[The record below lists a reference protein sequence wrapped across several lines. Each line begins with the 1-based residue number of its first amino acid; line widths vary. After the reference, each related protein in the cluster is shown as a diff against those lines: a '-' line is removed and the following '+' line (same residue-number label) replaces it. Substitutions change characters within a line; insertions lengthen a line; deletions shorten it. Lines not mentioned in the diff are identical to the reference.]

1 MKERIKSIRKALG
14 FTQQKFARR
23 LGVKQNTIAQYEIGR
38 NDPSDAVIISICREF
53 NVSEGWLR
61 NGTGSM
67 FVSIPSDKAI
77 DSFVNNA
84 KKDNGFKK
92 SFLYTLS
99 KLDEDEW
106 IFVEKFMESVL
117 EGRGT
122 I

>member
-14 FTQQKFARR
+14 FTQQKFAKR

-67 FVSIPSDKAI
+67 FVSVPSDKAI

-84 KKDNGFKK
+84 KKGNGFKK
-92 SFLYTLS
+92 SFLSTLS

>member
-61 NGTGSM
+61 NGTGTM
-67 FVSIPSDKAI
+67 FVSVPSNKAI
-77 DSFVNNA
+77 DSFVANA

-92 SFLYTLS
+92 SFLSTLTE
-99 KLDEDEW
+99 LDEDEW
-106 IFVEKFMESVL
+106 IFVEKFMERVL
-117 EGRGT
+117 EGREM